1 MERDDAL
8 FEVTRMPRT
17 RMPRTL
23 VAAACLLL
31 TAGPLLAA
39 PLSVSGRVLGPDGKP
54 MAEAPVTLK
63 YWSTTP
69 GHQMPTLT
77 TDDTGA
83 FSFSVDD
90 ARLYEPATVFVSKPG
105 FAITWAVVRDGEQA
119 DLRLSAQTVTCRGVC
134 VDVEGNPLP
143 GATITVTGVM
153 RGPLRHWSESEFQ
166 LWLYSGNPLTTTTDA
181 NGVFSIPDLPPRCIL
196 SVRAAAPGCATQTRY
211 EVPGDADGIRIYLR
225 PEATISGRVTH
236 GGTGVEGVTVS
247 IGYSTAKTAADGSF
261 TLGNLS
267 AGRSAVY
274 LKDAPDDLIVDWM
287 PEVSLATGQTLT
299 DLVVPLTEPIT
310 ISGVCTDAE
319 TGEPVEAAGIG
330 SEMIDLATGVSRG
343 WSAQSD
349 SDGRYELHVLPGNL
363 RFFPRHRMSEEP
375 IWSVRGP
382 AVTMPV
388 EAGKTY
394 DDVNFTVTRD
404 PTVTGTVLGPD
415 GTPVAGA
422 EVGTITR
429 MGVGDVPL
437 PTFFCTRSADDG
449 TYAMEAVE
457 VLVRNGYSSWGF
469 VARDISRGL
478 AGMALPDSV
487 DEPVDIQLQPG
498 AWLLTRIVNRDD
510 QPMTGIA
517 VGLKLADFREYP
529 RVMPAGVSDAEG
541 FVRIGPI
548 PPGID
553 CAVEL
558 GGPLRR
564 FFFNQYEVGDTVQRL
579 EPGDERQLPPIII
592 DPRGRSVSGTVVD
605 TEGNPVRDALVFG
618 DRLGPPAISG
628 NDGQFTLNGLSKAGM
643 VEIEAIHPT
652 EPLLAGTV
660 VDPDD
665 ASPLTLT
672 LAIPG
677 SVTGRVLDAEGNPI
691 PGVMIIHRWP
701 SGVITSPGYEGYPT
715 LSIELSQRQIEAGR
729 DTFAYP
735 GKDGSWML
743 SGLTAGLDYKLMFN
757 QRLGEYH
764 NQEMTFTAESG
775 VTTDLGDII
784 LQKK

>member
-1 MERDDAL
+1 
-8 FEVTRMPRT
+8 MP
-17 RMPRTL
+17 PRTL
-23 VAAACLLL
+23 SALVAPAVACLLL
-31 TAGPLLAA
+31 VAGPLLAA
-39 PLSVSGRVLGPDGKP
+39 PLSVSGRVLGPDGG
-54 MAEAPVTLK
+54 PVAGAQVSLR

-69 GHQMPTLT
+69 GHPTPTHT
-77 TDDTGA
+77 TDDSGA
-83 FSFSVDD
+83 FSFAVDD
-90 ARLYEPATVFVSKPG
+90 ARLYGPATVFVTKPG
-105 FAITWAVVRDGEQA
+105 FALAWALIRDGEQA
-119 DLRLSAQTVTCRGVC
+119 DLRLSEQTVTCRGVC
-134 VDVEGNPLP
+134 VDASGNPLP
-143 GATITVTGVM
+143 GATVDVVSVY
-153 RGPLRHWSESEFQ
+153 RAYENHWSQSDLR
-166 LWLYSGNPLTTTTDA
+166 LWLSSPNPLTTATDD
-181 NGVFSIPDLPPRCIL
+181 NGAFSIPDLPPGCIL
-196 SVRAAAPGCATQTRY
+196 NVRAAAPGCATQTRY
-211 EVPGDADGIRIYLR
+211 EVPADADGIRVYLR
-225 PEATISGRVTH
+225 PEAIISGRVTH
-236 GGTGVEGVTVS
+236 GETGVEGATVNV
-247 IGYSTAKTAADGSF
+247 GYSTAKTAADGSF

-267 AGRSAVY
+267 AGRSPVY
-274 LKDAPDDLIVDWM
+274 LKGAPDDLIVDWM

-299 DLVVPLTEPIT
+299 DLVVPLTEAIT

-319 TGEPVEAAGIG
+319 TGAPVEAAGTG
-330 SEMIDLATGVSRG
+330 SEMIDPATGVERG

-375 IWSVRGP
+375 LWSVRGP
-382 AVTMPV
+382 AMTMPV

-394 DDVNFTVTRD
+394 DDVNFTVARD
-404 PTVTGTVLGPD
+404 PTVTGTVIGPD
-415 GTPVAGA
+415 GEPVAGA

-449 TYAMEAVE
+449 TYAMQAVE
-457 VLVRNGYSSWGF
+457 VLVRAGYCCWGF
-469 VARDISRGL
+469 VARDTSRGL
-478 AGMALPDSV
+478 AGMALPDNV
-487 DEPVDIQLQPG
+487 DGPVDIRLQPA

-510 QPMTGIA
+510 EPMAGIA

-553 CAVEL
+553 CAIEL

-579 EPGDERQLPPIII
+579 EPGEERQLPPIIL
-592 DPRGRSVSGTVVD
+592 DARGRSVSGTVVD
-605 TEGNPVRDALVFG
+605 SEGHPVRDALVFG
-618 DRLGPPAISG
+618 DRLGPPAIAG
-628 NDGQFTLNGLSKAGM
+628 ADGRFTLNGLSKAGM
-643 VEIEAIHPT
+643 VEIEAVHPT
-652 EPLLAGTV
+652 KPLLAGTV

-691 PGVMIIHRWP
+691 AGVMIIHRWP
-701 SGVITSPGYEGYPT
+701 SGVITSPGYEGYPI
-715 LSIELSQRQIEAGR
+715 LSMELSQRQEEAGR

-735 GKDGSWML
+735 GKDGSWRL
-743 SGLTAGLDYKLMFN
+743 FGLTAGLDYKLMFN

-764 NQEMTFTAESG
+764 NREMTFTAESG

-784 LQKK
+784 LERK